1 MGRGRGGEGR
11 GRGGEGT
18 GFSVEAREN
27 LHCNARI
34 NLYHA
39 FKKVYGR
46 VEVKFEIVNYIMQ
59 VIIVTELIL
68 F

>member
-1 MGRGRGGEGR
+1 MGRGRGGD
-11 GRGGEGT
+11 GRGGEA
-18 GFSVEAREN
+18 SEN
-27 LHCNARI
+27 LHCNVRI

-59 VIIVTELIL
+59 VIIVTELICFDTIL
-68 F
+68 LDTL